1 MLKGFQKRFYLY
13 IQPYPSFV
21 NLCTKLFYDSSK
33 FRLSSLKDFLP
44 YRGSIYLIYINV
56 HAYNARVRGGQT
68 RKSPSP
74 VGERGIRKKVVS
86 F

>member
-56 HAYNARVRGGQT
+56 HAYNARVRGG
-68 RKSPSP
+68 R
-74 VGERGIRKKVVS
+74 IRKTPLLLGKGA
-86 F
+86 